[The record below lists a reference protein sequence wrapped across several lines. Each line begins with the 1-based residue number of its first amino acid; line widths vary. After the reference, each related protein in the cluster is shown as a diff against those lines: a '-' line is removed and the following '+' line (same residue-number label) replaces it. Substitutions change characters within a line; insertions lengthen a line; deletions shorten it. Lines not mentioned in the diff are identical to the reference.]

1 MIEKLI
7 CLSTNQNVNVYSI
20 NINNTTRYFLT
31 INIDLKNTNNN
42 TVLLGFPGG
51 GETMFDFQ
59 KYTGF
64 NLIADQVILFQGQPS
79 GNTYTWQN
87 AFPWLFIN
95 GTIEYQNDVLFV
107 DTVIKTIF
115 YGIKPNI
122 FLTGKSDGAGFAVL
136 YSNLSKYKNKIKAI
150 GMCSNANFGLGEN
163 NIGPYNKDNI
173 FFGKDRTIIPYNIIV
188 PPPNVSIFIM
198 HGTADTV
205 MPYQGQMYP
214 GTSNAYNYVNTT
226 LWQIIDTSLSG
237 PPFSS
242 SITSNTHNPDI
253 QTYVNKIQQNS
264 AINNEVSSTTVAN
277 EYTSSTYNNSN
288 NNVLNFITV
297 IGQDHDWSGH
307 DHSGPNSNS
316 SANKYLDATY
326 LMIKFFNL
334 NIGNYKPTVTTIPTG
349 FLNYQNTSL

>member
-20 NINNTTRYFLT
+20 NINNITRYFLT
-31 INIDLKNTNNN
+31 INIDLKNTNNS

-51 GETMFDFQ
+51 GESIFTFL
-59 KYTGF
+59 KYTSF
-64 NLIADQVILFQGQPS
+64 NLIADQVIIFQGQTS
-79 GNTYTWQN
+79 GNIFTWQN

-95 GTIEYQNDVLFV
+95 GAIEYQNDVSFV

-115 YGIKPNI
+115 PGIKPNL

-150 GMCSNANFGLGEN
+150 GICSNANFGLGEN

-173 FFGKDRTIIPYNIIV
+173 FFGKDRTIIPLNIIV

-205 MPYQGQMYP
+205 MPYKGQMYP
-214 GTSNAYNYVNTT
+214 GTSSAYNYVNTT
-226 LWQIIDTSLSG
+226 LWEIIDPNLNG
-237 PPFSS
+237 PPF
-242 SITSNTHNPDI
+242 IPNVISNTYNPDI
-253 QTYVNKIQQNS
+253 PTYVDKIQQYS
-264 AINNEVSSTTVAN
+264 GISNEVSSTTVPN

-288 NNVLNFITV
+288 NNVLNFIKV

-307 DHSGPNSNS
+307 LYSGPNSS
-316 SANKYLDATY
+316 DTANTYLDATY
-326 LMIKFFNL
+326 LMIKFFDL
-334 NIGNYKPTVTTIPTG
+334 NIGSYTPTVTTIPTG
-349 FLNYQNTSL
+349 FLNYKNITI